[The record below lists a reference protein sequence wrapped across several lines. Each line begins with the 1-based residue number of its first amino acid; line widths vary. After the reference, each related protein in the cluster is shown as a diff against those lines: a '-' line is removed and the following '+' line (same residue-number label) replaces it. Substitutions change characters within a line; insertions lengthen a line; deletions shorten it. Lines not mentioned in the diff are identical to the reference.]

1 MDGFGS
7 RLVFSPDDE
16 QLTDSYLQSYLVR
29 SSLSDLPPVVS
40 SFFHVADVY
49 SAPPDELL
57 AGLDPAPGTGDGDGR
72 VWYLF
77 SPVRVLGSRG
87 ARKART
93 VVGAG
98 GGNECWHAE
107 GGPRDIEKSGAGGK
121 LQKFSYKIKTASGVV
136 KPGWL
141 MVEYSLPG
149 SDRLALCKVY
159 RSPRK
164 SRYSPPTPSSSP
176 ATVAPPPSVSGCKR
190 KAEEG
195 DHPEA
200 PSCSAPRRT
209 PPAPVE
215 GDHGEDDLL
224 LAGSHQDGQGAM
236 DVGLPPEQ
244 QNQDI
249 AASAAATQVLALGDQ
264 EHEGDG
270 EFDER
275 ADPESWEWENY
286 LSAVLNET
294 CKQETLA
301 TAAAGQPPEE
311 TAVL

>member
-141 MVEYSLPG
+141 MV
-149 SDRLALCKVY
+149 
-159 RSPRK
+159 
-164 SRYSPPTPSSSP
+164 
-176 ATVAPPPSVSGCKR
+176 
-190 KAEEG
+190 
-195 DHPEA
+195 
-200 PSCSAPRRT
+200 
-209 PPAPVE
+209 
-215 GDHGEDDLL
+215 
-224 LAGSHQDGQGAM
+224 
-236 DVGLPPEQ
+236 
-244 QNQDI
+244 
-249 AASAAATQVLALGDQ
+249 LALGDQ